1 MEMYVIGSLISFL
14 VAALLRMPLI
24 PRDKFSFEPTALF
37 PTVPITLGF
46 LAVADIISGLNL
58 PLTAVISLFVAL
70 FVKYLLRNLFP
81 VVES

>member
-1 MEMYVIGSLISFL
+1 MEMYLIGSLISFL
-14 VAALLRMPLI
+14 AGSLLRMPLI

-46 LAVADIISGLNL
+46 LAVAEIVTGLNL
-58 PLTAVISLFVAL
+58 PIAIVISLFVAL
-70 FVKYLLRNLFP
+70 FVKYLLRNLCP